1 MPARI
6 NHRYELGSRLGEG
19 GMGIVYRAIDHL
31 TGQPVALKQVLIE
44 PTQGLLGTTHSTAD
58 AYVAL
63 AREFQ
68 ILATLRHPHVIGV
81 LDYGFDEQRLPY
93 YTMALLEQA
102 KPIHEAAQQLEPPTY
117 LHLLIQTFQAL
128 AYVHRRGILH
138 RDLKP
143 ANILVTPEGW
153 VYVLDFGLAV
163 AQSQNTETGGTL
175 AYLAPEVLHGRPP
188 SVQSDLWSAG
198 VVMAEALTGT
208 YPFDGST
215 TIALIQSVLQG
226 MPNLNGVEPAM
237 ALIIQRLLQKDPS
250 QRYASAEAVVRDLAA
265 VSGYPASL
273 ETVAVRESYLQAAT
287 FVGRKAELDQL
298 RGALTDAIEGQGSLW
313 LIEGESGV
321 GKSRLMEELRI
332 HGMVKGALVVRGQ
345 SAESDDLAY
354 QVWREPLRRLV
365 LSTELSDLEAGVL
378 KAILPSI
385 ERLLRRAV
393 PDAPELT
400 GPANQQRLVSTIVEV
415 FKRQTMPV
423 VLLLEDLQWAQ
434 DLEPLRLLNG
444 VLEQGALLVVGSY
457 RRDEVPTLAGEFP
470 QAKTISLER
479 LATSGLRDLSI
490 SILGEV
496 GARPELLTLLEHE
509 TEGNV
514 YFVVEVLRAL
524 AEEAGSLS
532 AVGQMALPERVF
544 AGGIQQAVQRR
555 LSRVPMWAYRGLQL
569 AAVGGRELDVAML
582 NQVWGARES
591 ASMQEWLTLCADAA
605 ILDVQDE
612 QWRFSHDKLREQ
624 VLSDLTPVNRAELH
638 RLIAVALEAAYV
650 DDPTVASALV
660 EHWFYAG
667 NRAKEGH
674 YAVLA
679 GQQALRVGA
688 VREGIDLLRRALAL
702 TAADDSEH
710 QRAILLKLGEAYRFD
725 GQYEQAVSHF
735 ERVLTATPSPL
746 QAAHAWMGL
755 AWAQQNKGRDGES
768 LASAEEAERLL
779 RQLEPQEGAA
789 LAEALYHKGWALYR
803 LGQGEA
809 AQMTG
814 EEGLMLAQAAGSP
827 QQMAHHY
834 NLLSVVYS
842 FMKSDYTAAAHFQE
856 QALVLHRHIGDRH
869 GEGIMLNNLGEIA
882 RLVAN
887 YPQARLLYE
896 AALSIALEVGDRDG
910 EMAYRSNLAG
920 ALVGLG
926 QYAAAAD
933 ILAQLIEQAPPDW
946 YVLPDAN
953 RFLAEAYVGLGYWE
967 AAQVAAQQVIEME
980 EAPAESRAYAW
991 CMLGQVAAAL
1001 DTTLTF
1007 GDARYTV
1014 AACFEQAL
1022 AWVADVPL
1030 DSAIMQWRW
1039 SQVAHDEREARE
1051 LKDQARAMF
1060 EELRVPLWVAQM
1072 KGNPEA

>member
-1 MPARI
+1 MPARL
-6 NHRYELGSRLGEG
+6 NHRYELGSQLGQG

-44 PTQGLLGTTHSTAD
+44 PQGLLGTTHSTSD

-81 LDYGFDEQRLPY
+81 LDYGFDEQRQPY

-102 KPIHEAAQQLEPPTY
+102 QPIHEAAQQLKPAAC
-117 LHLLIQTFQAL
+117 LLVLIQVFQAL

-143 ANILVTPEGW
+143 ANILITAEQW
-153 VYVLDFGLAV
+153 AYVLDFGLAV
-163 AQSQNTETGGTL
+163 AQSQVAETGGTL
-175 AYLAPEVLHGRPP
+175 AYLAPEVLHGKAP

-198 VVMAEALTGT
+198 VVMAEVLTGA

-226 MPNLNGVEPAM
+226 TPNLSGVEPAV
-237 ALIIQRLLQKDPS
+237 ALIIQRLLQKDPH
-250 QRYASAEAVVRDLAA
+250 QRYASAEAVVRDLGA
-265 VSGYPASL
+265 VIGYPTSL

-287 FVGRKAELDQL
+287 LVGRKAELDQL
-298 RGALTDAIEGQGSLW
+298 RAALTDAMQGQGSLW

-321 GKSRLMEELRI
+321 GKSRLMDELRI
-332 HGMVKGALVVRGQ
+332 YGMVKGALVVRGQ

-354 QVWREPLRRLV
+354 QVWREPLRHLV
-365 LSTELSDLEAGVL
+365 LSTPLSDLEAGVL
-378 KAILPSI
+378 KAILPTI

-393 PDAPELT
+393 PDAPELI

-415 FKRQTMPV
+415 IKRQTTPV
-423 VLLLEDLQWAQ
+423 VLLLEDLQWAH
-434 DLEPLRLLNG
+434 DLEPLRLLSG
-444 VLEQGALLVVGSY
+444 SVEQGALLVVGSY

-470 QAKTISLER
+470 RANIMSLER
-479 LATSGLRDLSI
+479 LAAPSLRELSI
-490 SILGEV
+490 SMLGAV
-496 GARPELLTLLEHE
+496 GERPDLLALLERE

-524 AEEAGSLS
+524 AEEAGSLN

-555 LSRVPMWAYRGLQL
+555 LSRVSAWAYRGLQL
-569 AAVGGRELDVAML
+569 AAVGGRELNMAVL
-582 NQVWGARES
+582 GQVWGARET
-591 ASMQEWLTLCADAA
+591 ASMQEWLTLCAEAA
-605 ILDVQDE
+605 ILDIHDE

-624 VLSDLTPVNRAELH
+624 VLSDLTPINRAELH
-638 RLIAVALEAAYV
+638 HLIAVALEGAYV
-650 DDPTVASALV
+650 DDPTMASALV
-660 EHWFYAG
+660 EHWHYAG

-674 YAVLA
+674 YAVQA

-702 TAADDSEH
+702 TEADDIEN
-710 QRAILLKLGEAYRFD
+710 QRAILLKLGAAYRFD
-725 GQYEQAVSHF
+725 GQYEQAVSQF
-735 ERVLTATPSPL
+735 ERVLVSAPSPI

-755 AWAQQNKGRDGES
+755 AWAQQNKGRDVES

-779 RQLEPQEGAA
+779 RQMAPLEQAA

-803 LGQGEA
+803 LGRGDA

-814 EEGLMLAQAAGSP
+814 EAGLTLAQAADSP

-842 FMKSDYTAAAHFQE
+842 FMKSDYTASAHFQE

-887 YPQARLLYE
+887 YAQAHLLYE

-920 ALVGLG
+920 ALVGMG
-926 QYAAAAD
+926 RYEAAAE
-933 ILAQLIEQAPPDW
+933 ILTGLIEQAPTDW
-946 YVLPDAN
+946 YVLPDAY

-967 AAQVAAQQVIEME
+967 AAQVAVQAVLGMAS
-980 EAPAESRAYAW
+980 APAESRGYAW
-991 CMLGQVAAAL
+991 SALGQVASAL
-1001 DTTLTF
+1001 DSALACGEASYTLS
-1007 GDARYTV
+1007 D
-1014 AACFEQAL
+1014 CFEQAL
-1022 AWVADVPL
+1022 ACVAGVPL
-1030 DSAIMQWRW
+1030 DTAIVQWRW
-1039 SQVAHDEREARE
+1039 SQVERDETVARG
-1051 LKDQARAMF
+1051 LKGQARATF
-1060 EELRVPLWVAQM
+1060 EALRVPLWIAQM
-1072 KGNPEA
+1072 ESRPET